1 MRGIPYMVL
10 DITKKLGDPAVVK
23 TGAMLLAENHA
34 FRKTLASIAD
44 NLRIHLQVPTQ
55 NISMNRAEVEA
66 MVRECE
72 KMRS

>member
-1 MRGIPYMVL
+1 MMRGIPYMVL
-10 DITKKLGDPAVVK
+10 DVTKRPGDPTAVK
-23 TGAMLLAENHA
+23 TGDMLLAENRA

-44 NLRIHLQVPTQ
+44 NLRIHLLVPTQ

-72 KMRS
+72 VAL